1 MMNSRLF
8 FAMALLVLPLGS
20 GCRQD
25 TEMIEAPG
33 VQTETGQQGASMV
46 AVAEIQP
53 ASGSNVRGTVTF
65 ERVAGDQVR
74 VAAHVTGLT
83 PGRHGF
89 HIHQYGDCSAPD
101 AMSAGDHFNP
111 TDMPHGD
118 PSPQHHMGDLGNIE
132 ADQNGEA
139 HLELTL
145 SHLIMEGPDGIV
157 GKAVLVHAD
166 PDDLSSQPAGNAGA
180 RIGCGVI
187 QVREG
192 L

>member
-1 MMNSRLF
+1 MNSRFSLPIVLF
-8 FAMALLVLPLGS
+8 VLSLS
-20 GCRQD
+20 FGCRQD
-25 TEMIEAPG
+25 TTQEPG
-33 VQTETGQQGASMV
+33 MQTETGEAGPMMV
-46 AVAEIQP
+46 AAADIAP

-65 ERVAGDQVR
+65 ERMAGDQVL
-74 VAAHVTGLT
+74 VSAHLTGLT
-83 PGRHGF
+83 PGLHGF
-89 HIHQYGDCSAPD
+89 HIHEHGDCSAPD
-101 AMSAGDHFNP
+101 AMSAGAHFDP
-111 TDMPHGD
+111 TENPHGE

-145 SHLIMEGPDGIV
+145 GHLEMQGENSII

-187 QVREG
+187 QARG
-192 L
+192 GQ